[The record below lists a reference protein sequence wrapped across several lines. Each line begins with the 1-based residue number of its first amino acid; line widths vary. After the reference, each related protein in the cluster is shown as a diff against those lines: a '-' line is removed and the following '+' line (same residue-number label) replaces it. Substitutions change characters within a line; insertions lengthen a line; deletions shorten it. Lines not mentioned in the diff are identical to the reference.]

1 MLLILKI
8 KLRECKVMILDEI
21 FDNITIL
28 NREHLDN
35 SSTSLQL
42 FRELKTTD
50 SIISDFAILLGG
62 IIDSS
67 GYISNPKNNIKVH
80 NIGAYFF
87 QKDYNIGSIA
97 SNEAKRDLS
106 TFSSHI
112 SVRPSIFLQDSEFLR
127 NVKVLETNT
136 VHLVLL
142 NLVNILKW

>member
-21 FDNITIL
+21 FNNITIL

-62 IIDSS
+62 IIDNS
-67 GYISNPKNNIKVH
+67 GYISNPKNNIKVQ

-87 QKDYNIGSIA
+87 QN
-97 SNEAKRDLS
+97 RL
-106 TFSSHI
+106 
-112 SVRPSIFLQDSEFLR
+112 
-127 NVKVLETNT
+127 
-136 VHLVLL
+136 
-142 NLVNILKW
+142 